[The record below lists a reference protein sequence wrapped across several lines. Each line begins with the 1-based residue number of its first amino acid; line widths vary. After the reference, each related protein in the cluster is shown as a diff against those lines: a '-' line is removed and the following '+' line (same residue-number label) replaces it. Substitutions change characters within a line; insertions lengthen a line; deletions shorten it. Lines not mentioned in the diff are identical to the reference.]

1 MAFEVVKSFPGG
13 TSIGFTEGK
22 FDRWCVQERVF
33 VWTRRP
39 TDAGCFARLLE
50 LAQRYGTDKV
60 MADFVAVY
68 DAMGVKPS
76 RGDLLPSDQVLDLI
90 TRLSTAYNSAPGD
103 DVRADRLF
111 TTLYLTMIAEENKA
125 KAVLGKRI
133 KRLGV
138 HLVLMEGRTPEEA
151 AAFPTGK
158 KAAELSALCQSYGF

>member
-68 DAMGVKPS
+68 DAMGVKPPRVTCCPATRFWTS
-76 RGDLLPSDQVLDLI
+76 SPGSPPPMAHPPGTTSVRTGSSPPS
-90 TRLSTAYNSAPGD
+90 T
-103 DVRADRLF
+103 
-111 TTLYLTMIAEENKA
+111 
-125 KAVLGKRI
+125 
-133 KRLGV
+133 
-138 HLVLMEGRTPEEA
+138 
-151 AAFPTGK
+151 
-158 KAAELSALCQSYGF
+158 

>member
-39 TDAGCFARLLE
+39 TDAGCFARLLA

-68 DAMGVKPS
+68 DAMGVKPP

-90 TRLSTAYNSAPGD
+90 TRLSAAYGSSPGD

-125 KAVLGKRI
+125 RAVLGKRI
-133 KRLGV
+133 KRL
-138 HLVLMEGRTPEEA
+138 
-151 AAFPTGK
+151 
-158 KAAELSALCQSYGF
+158 

>member
-60 MADFVAVY
+60 MADFVSVY
-68 DAMGVKPS
+68 DAMGVKPPK
-76 RGDLLPSDQVLDLI
+76 GDLLPSDQVLDLI
-90 TRLSTAYNSAPGD
+90 TRLSAAYGSSPGD

-138 HLVLMEGRTPEEA
+138 HLVLLEGRTPEEA
-151 AAFPTGK
+151 ASFPTGK
-158 KAAELSALCQSYGF
+158 KAAELSALCRSYGF

>member
-50 LAQRYGTDKV
+50 LAGRYGRDRV

-68 DAMGVKPS
+68 DAMGVRPP
-76 RGDLLPSDQVLDLI
+76 RGDLLPSEQVLDLI
-90 TRLSTAYNSAPGD
+90 TRFSAAYDAAPGD
-103 DVRADRLF
+103 SVRADRLF

-125 KAVLGKRI
+125 RAILGKRI

>member
-13 TSIGFTEGK
+13 TSIGFIEGK

-68 DAMGVKPS
+68 DAMGVKPP

-90 TRLSTAYNSAPGD
+90 TRLSAAYGSSPGD

-125 KAVLGKRI
+125 RAVLGKRI

-138 HLVLMEGRTPEEA
+138 HLVLMEGRMPEEA

>member
-13 TSIGFTEGK
+13 TSIGSTEGK
-22 FDRWCVQERVF
+22 FDRWCVQERVS

-68 DAMGVKPS
+68 DAMGVKPP

-90 TRLSTAYNSAPGD
+90 TRLSAAYGSSPGD

-125 KAVLGKRI
+125 RAVLGKRI

-138 HLVLMEGRTPEEA
+138 HLVLIEGRTPEEA

>member
-60 MADFVAVY
+60 MADFVTVY
-68 DAMGVKPS
+68 DATGVKPP
-76 RGDLLPSDQVLDLI
+76 RGDLLPSEQVLDLI
-90 TRLSTAYNSAPGD
+90 TRLSAAYGSSPGD

-125 KAVLGKRI
+125 RAVLGKRI

>member
-13 TSIGFTEGK
+13 TSIGFIEGK

-68 DAMGVKPS
+68 DAMGVKPP

-90 TRLSTAYNSAPGD
+90 TRLSAAYGSSPGD

-125 KAVLGKRI
+125 RAILGKRI

>member
-68 DAMGVKPS
+68 DAMGVKPP

-90 TRLSTAYNSAPGD
+90 TRLSAAYGSSPGD

-125 KAVLGKRI
+125 RAILGKRI

-158 KAAELSALCQSYGF
+158 KAAELSALCQSYDF